1 MHSSFRSEK
10 VRREAVSSNSFEK
23 WRIGNAGVRR
33 KEKKKKKGKKSEQ
46 ESEEIIIIMDTR
58 PLFPSRP

>member
-1 MHSSFRSEK
+1 M
-10 VRREAVSSNSFEK
+10 RREAVSSNSFEK